1 VENLIHITKDL
12 IKLDEPFEPDFYNH
26 YLKGQCIG
34 YGFPI
39 KYGDHVPILRK
50 CIREEIYPFE
60 GDKLL
65 GVQIEVT
72 NSILMLNISQFYEYL
87 DDVRKSGFISLCDL
101 IGIDNILIKFK
112 TSFSPLVCNDFDE
125 AVRLMIKNYWVQEY
139 YEKSKRLRTC
149 LDVIR
154 SG

>member
-1 VENLIHITKDL
+1 MENLIHITKNL

-26 YLKGQCIG
+26 YFKGPCIG
-34 YGFPI
+34 YGFSI

-50 CIREEIYPFE
+50 YVREAIYEFE

-65 GVQIEVT
+65 GVQVEVA
-72 NSILMLNISQFYEYL
+72 NLILISNIGQFYEYL
-87 DDVRKSGFISLCDL
+87 NDVRKSGFISLCDL
-101 IGIDNILIKFK
+101 IGINNILVRFK
-112 TSFSPLVCNDFDE
+112 TSFSPLACNDFDE
-125 AVRLMIKNYWVQEY
+125 AVRLMIKNYWVQKY